1 MKNLLY
7 GAFTT
12 LVMFGLGRAIYERG
26 KKDAYEE
33 TRLNARMELVAQ
45 DLFSKISETLEQAMN
60 KSKDESK

>member
-12 LVMFGLGRAIYERG
+12 LVMFGLGKVIYERG

-33 TRLNARMELVAQ
+33 ARINAKIEVAMQ
-45 DLFSKISETLEQAMN
+45 DLFSKINDTLEQSMN